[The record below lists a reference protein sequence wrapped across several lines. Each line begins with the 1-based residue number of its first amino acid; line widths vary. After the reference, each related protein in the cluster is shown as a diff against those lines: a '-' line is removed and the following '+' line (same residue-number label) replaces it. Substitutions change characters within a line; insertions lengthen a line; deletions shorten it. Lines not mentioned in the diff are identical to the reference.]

1 MSKVWIAIAFIL
13 GAIASF
19 FATNAY
25 FNSKKSKDE
34 PARPVPTVS
43 FQSAQAETP
52 KKPTLIEIY
61 KNALP
66 DLSVVTDSAKS
77 KMACESFRQLASEEE
92 FSLKELAR
100 LRYVISCT
108 NSNPEIKVP
117 EFQNISEPFLLPLLK
132 KAEMHRAE
140 FSGSALAYTK
150 AVIEFSKQMKSSSD
164 RVRVLLQAKGH
175 LESEAKRVD
184 KKFGNRVDQNQEQ
197 TQDSLADQKNPPT
210 DNQSTELQEA
220 QRILEPELHAWAPR
234 FIVQPSPDKF
244 LDVAQDLIQA
254 RDFKKGREFL
264 KKITV
269 GAQFSKEQKRRARQL
284 IRNSYKTEQNLKVH
298 VKEAQLYYDWL
309 VKNKDSK
316 NAPEAGVYLARAYW
330 TQGAQTKGETIL
342 RDVEKKFP
350 GKKIGEVHFILG
362 RMKEEDGH
370 FEQAVEIYDK
380 AVEAAGRKSS
390 LGIKASFAKAWCLYK
405 IKKFNQ
411 AALEFGQNAET
422 AEEVPD
428 QVKAR
433 FWQARSL
440 IKDGQKEPG
449 EAGLRQVIEEDPLG
463 FYGLLS
469 HRELGI
475 DIPSIESLQKKI
487 LKDQGS
493 ISKTIAGLLKPED
506 RKLIQDLAFVEEK
519 EILESFLNQISSVPD
534 WNWETQEGMDVLRA
548 YGQAGMYM
556 PLFVVLNKIPKEERE
571 HLLLLHPELL
581 FPMDFQ
587 TLIRSAAQKENL
599 PSELIF
605 SIIRQESAFNP
616 QARSVADALGLM
628 QVLPSAAEKISS
640 KLQLKFDHHEDLFLP
655 ELNVPIGTHLL
666 KQNFNRY
673 ENNFILSV
681 AAYNA
686 NDRAIKNW
694 LKSRFRDDP
703 VEFIEE
709 IPYEET
715 RAYVKLVMR
724 NFIFYRRLGQPGQNL
739 AFPNECLP
747 SLQAFRI
754 STDEPSVSR

>member
-1 MSKVWIAIAFIL
+1 MSKVWIVIAFIL

-25 FNSKKSKDE
+25 FNSRKSKDE
-34 PARPVPTVS
+34 PARPVPSVS
-43 FQSAQAETP
+43 FQSAQAETS

-61 KNALP
+61 KNSLP
-66 DLSVVTDSAKS
+66 DLGQSTDPVKS
-77 KMACESFRQLASEEE
+77 KQACESFRRLASEEE

-108 NSNPEIKVP
+108 NSDPEIKVP
-117 EFQNISEPFLLPLLK
+117 EFQNISEPYLLPLLK
-132 KAEMHRAE
+132 QAEMHRAE
-140 FSGSALAYTK
+140 FSGSSLAYTK
-150 AVIEFSKQMKSSSD
+150 AVIEFSKQMKSPSD
-164 RVRVLLQAKGH
+164 RVRILLQAKKH
-175 LESEAKRVD
+175 LDSELKKSD
-184 KKFGNRVDQNQEQ
+184 KKPIDPKGPSPEG
-197 TQDSLADQKNPPT
+197 
-210 DNQSTELQEA
+210 QSAELQEA
-220 QRILEPELHAWAPR
+220 QKILEPELHAWAPR
-234 FIVQPSPDKF
+234 FIIQPGPDKF

-269 GAQFSKEQKRRARQL
+269 GTQFSKEQKRRARQL

-298 VKEAQLYYDWL
+298 VKEAQFYYDWL

-330 TQGAQTKGETIL
+330 TQGAQTKGEAIL
-342 RDVEKKFP
+342 KDVEKKFP

-380 AVEAAGRKSS
+380 AIEAAGRKTP

-405 IKKFNQ
+405 IKKFKD
-411 AALEFGQNAET
+411 AAVEFGQNAET

-440 IKDGQKEPG
+440 IKEGQKETG

-475 DIPSIESLQKKI
+475 EIPSIESLQKKV

-493 ISKTIAGLLKPED
+493 ISKTIAGLLKDED

-519 EILESFLNQISSVPD
+519 EILESFLNQVSSVPE

-548 YGQAGMYM
+548 YGKAGMYM

-587 TLIRSAAQKENL
+587 SLIRSAAQKENL

-724 NFIFYRRLGQPGQNL
+724 NFIFYRRLGQPSQNL

-754 STDEPSVSR
+754 STDEPTVSR